1 MYVFHLYNSQS
12 GGVSLLFLAL
22 FEVLTVSWGYGANRF
37 ARDIETMIGYKIWPW
52 WPIAWK
58 FCSPLVILGKQL
70 THCGQ
75 DLMKKCCCCFRFYFY
90 FAMFGSVVNFR

>member
-1 MYVFHLYNSQS
+1 MYVLNLYNYQS
-12 GGVSLLFLAL
+12 GGVSLLFLAF
-22 FEVLTVSWGYGANRF
+22 FEVITVSWGYGANRF

-70 THCGQ
+70 THFGQ
-75 DLMKKCCCCFRFYFY
+75 DLMKKVF
-90 FAMFGSVVNFR
+90 VVFVFLFILQCLSIL